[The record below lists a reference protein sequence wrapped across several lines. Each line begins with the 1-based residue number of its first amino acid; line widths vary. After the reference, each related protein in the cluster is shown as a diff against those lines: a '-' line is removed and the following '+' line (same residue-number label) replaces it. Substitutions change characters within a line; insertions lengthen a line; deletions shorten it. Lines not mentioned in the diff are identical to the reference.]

1 MSNQPIDKQKLTDS
15 ILKASGGKIDRSALN
30 AAARGDASALLGA
43 LGADDR
49 RRLTKLLNDPKALE
63 RLMNDE
69 ATRKLIDGLS
79 GGGKNG

>member
-79 GGGKNG
+79 GSGKNG